1 MAFSCHNRHNK
12 KYKGEKLIIYP
23 LAFTIDN
30 SETIYEIDMEYRKEA
45 ISKYD
50 IKDFILVPCLN
61 DSLNFAKTIIELSRN
76 AEIYNSNISDI
87 REIV

>member
-1 MAFSCHNRHNK
+1 
-12 KYKGEKLIIYP
+12 
-23 LAFTIDN
+23 
-30 SETIYEIDMEYRKEA
+30 MEYRKEA
-45 ISKYD
+45 INKYD

-87 REIV
+87 KEIV

>member
-45 ISKYD
+45 ISQYD

-61 DSLNFAKTIIELSRN
+61 DNLNFAKAIIELSRN